1 MWIEWDETLSVGH
14 ETMDGEHQAMVAV
27 IRRLYDENGKQP
39 GSPAVQRALDDLL
52 AETRAHFA
60 SEEGLMRAVGYTDA
74 QEHRDEHAAL
84 LAELQV
90 VIERARKSPE
100 TITIDTL
107 SFITAWFTDHVQVAD
122 LALAQFI
129 EDSGPI
135 THTRGFSEPSGA
147 SA

>member
-14 ETMDGEHQAMVAV
+14 ETMDGEHRALVAV
-27 IRRLYDENGKQP
+27 IRRLYEENGKAP
-39 GSPAVQRALDDLL
+39 GSPAVLRLLDELL

-60 SEEGLMRAVGYTDA
+60 SEEKLMRAVGYAETA
-74 QEHRDEHAAL
+74 EHRDEHAAL
-84 LAELQV
+84 LAELQLA
-90 VIERARKSPE
+90 IDRARKSPE

-129 EDSGPI
+129 EDSGPVV
-135 THTRGFSEPSGA
+135 RSRAFSEPSGA

>member
-14 ETMDGEHQAMVAV
+14 ETMDSEHRAMVAV
-27 IRRLYDENGKQP
+27 IRRLYDENGKSP
-39 GSPAVQRALDDLL
+39 GSPTVLRLLDELL

-60 SEEGLMRAVGYTDA
+60 SEEKLMRSVGYTEA
-74 QEHRDEHAAL
+74 EEHRDEHAAL
-84 LAELQV
+84 LTELQV
-90 VIERARKSPE
+90 AIERARKSPE

-107 SFITAWFTDHVQVAD
+107 SFIAAWFTDHVQVAD

-129 EDSGPI
+129 DDSGPVI
-135 THTRGFSEPSGA
+135 RSRAFSEPSGA

>member
-14 ETMDGEHQAMVAV
+14 ETMDCEHRAMVAV

-39 GSPAVQRALDDLL
+39 GSPAVQQALDDLL

-60 SEEGLMRAVGYTDA
+60 SEEGLMRKVGYTDTE
-74 QEHRDEHAAL
+74 EHRDEHAAL

-90 VIERARKSPE
+90 VIERAHKSPE

-129 EDSGPI
+129 EDSGPV
-135 THTRGFSEPSGA
+135 TRSQGFSEPSGA